1 MPVKKDRVGLLTAA
15 LRSGDYVQGQYQKA
29 ENKRLS
35 DEYSRQARER
45 WERIERE
52 YREKAR
58 AVIPGMTE
66 AQFNLLN
73 TIFRDYH
80 WEW

>member
-1 MPVKKDRVGLLTAA
+1 MMDVEVTAEMIEA
-15 LRSGDYVQGQYQKA
+15 VDAYQKA
-29 ENKRLS
+29 ENKRLA